1 MADTKHESYAGY
13 SPDMDGPTHET
24 TYNGF
29 IRFAEIGTAFVICI
43 VLALAVGGIKHA
55 WLSAVLGIVLA
66 HVTTALGL
74 YSPKVGWRATAGVGA
89 LLILMLLLY

>member
-1 MADTKHESYAGY
+1 MADTKHQLYRGY
-13 SPDMDGPTHET
+13 SPDMDPETHEH
-24 TYNGF
+24 TYTGF

-55 WLSAVLGIVLA
+55 WLSAIFGVILA

-74 YSPKVGWRATAGVGA
+74 YSPSVGWRATAGVGG
-89 LLILMLLLY
+89 LLALMLLLY